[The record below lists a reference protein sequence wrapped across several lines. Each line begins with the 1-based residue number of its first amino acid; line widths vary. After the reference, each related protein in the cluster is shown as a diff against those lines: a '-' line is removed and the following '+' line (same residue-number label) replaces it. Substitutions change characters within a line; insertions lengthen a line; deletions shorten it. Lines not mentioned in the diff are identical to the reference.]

1 MESQIE
7 VLATSDEPR
16 QRVSRTTT
24 TTIEERMADQSMR
37 TRVRIGRLH
46 VTLFATA
53 LLVLPMT
60 ARAQTQPKVPFNN
73 DPCQALT
80 ATDQATLKIQGPIQA
95 TPDKAPANLKSDNI
109 CAYTH
114 GGTRVSQ
121 IGFMT
126 KADYDANNN
135 GNRSKT
141 HQAPADLPGAF
152 YDGQGGLWI
161 AKNGY
166 YVVLAGKSALRE
178 PIAKLLAGKL

>member
-1 MESQIE
+1 M
-7 VLATSDEPR
+7 T
-16 QRVSRTTT
+16 
-24 TTIEERMADQSMR
+24 DQSMR

-46 VTLFATA
+46 CALLATA
-53 LLVLPMT
+53 LVILPMT
-60 ARAQTQPKVPFNN
+60 ARAQTQPKVPFKN

-80 ATDQATLKIQGPIQA
+80 AADQATLKIDGPIHA
-95 TPDKAPANLKSDNI
+95 TPGRAPGNLKSDNI
-109 CAYTH
+109 CDYTH

-126 KADYDANNN
+126 KADYDANSN

-141 HQAPADLPGAF
+141 HQAPTDLPGAF

-161 AKNGY
+161 AKSGY

-178 PIAKLLAGKL
+178 PIARLLAGKL

>member
-1 MESQIE
+1 M
-7 VLATSDEPR
+7 T
-16 QRVSRTTT
+16 
-24 TTIEERMADQSMR
+24 DQSMR

-46 VTLFATA
+46 YAVLATA
-53 LLVLPMT
+53 LVILPMT
-60 ARAQTQPKVPFNN
+60 ARAQTQPKVPFKN

-80 ATDQATLKIQGPIQA
+80 AADQATLKIQGPIEA
-95 TPDKAPANLKSDNI
+95 TPDKAPSNLASANI
-109 CAYTH
+109 CNYTH

-121 IGFMT
+121 IGFMS
-126 KADYDANNN
+126 KADYDANSN

>member
-1 MESQIE
+1 M
-7 VLATSDEPR
+7 TDK
-16 QRVSRTTT
+16 
-24 TTIEERMADQSMR
+24 SMR
-37 TRVRIGRLH
+37 TRVRSGRLLY
-46 VTLFATA
+46 TLAAAA
-53 LLVLPMT
+53 LVILPMT
-60 ARAQTQPKVPFNN
+60 ARAQTQPQPKVPFNN

-80 ATDQATLKIQGPIQA
+80 AADQATLKIDGPIHA
-95 TPDKAPANLKSDNI
+95 TAGRAPGNLKSDNI
-109 CAYTH
+109 CDYTH

-126 KADYDANNN
+126 KVDYDANSN

-178 PIAKLLAGKL
+178 PIARLLAGKL

>member
-1 MESQIE
+1 M
-7 VLATSDEPR
+7 TN
-16 QRVSRTTT
+16 
-24 TTIEERMADQSMR
+24 QSMR

-46 VTLFATA
+46 YTLFAGA
-53 LLVLPMT
+53 LVILPMT

-80 ATDQATLKIQGPIQA
+80 AKDEATLNIGGPIET
-95 TPDKAPANLKSDNI
+95 TPDKAPANLTSNNI
-109 CAYTH
+109 CNYTH

-121 IGFMT
+121 IGFMS
-126 KADYDANNN
+126 KADYDANSN

-141 HQAPADLPGAF
+141 HQAPTDLPGAF

-178 PIAKLLAGKL
+178 PIARLLAGKL

>member
-1 MESQIE
+1 M
-7 VLATSDEPR
+7 T
-16 QRVSRTTT
+16 
-24 TTIEERMADQSMR
+24 DQSMR
-37 TRVRIGRLH
+37 TRVRIRRLRY
-46 VTLFATA
+46 TLVAAA
-53 LLVLPMT
+53 LVILPMT
-60 ARAQTQPKVPFNN
+60 ARAQTQPQPKVPFNN

-80 ATDQATLKIQGPIQA
+80 ASDQATLKIAGPIEA
-95 TPDKAPANLKSDNI
+95 TPDKAPSNLKSDNI
-109 CAYTH
+109 CNYSR

-126 KADYDANNN
+126 KADYDANSN

-178 PIAKLLAGKL
+178 PIATLLAGKL

>member
-1 MESQIE
+1 
-7 VLATSDEPR
+7 
-16 QRVSRTTT
+16 
-24 TTIEERMADQSMR
+24 
-37 TRVRIGRLH
+37 LH
-46 VTLFATA
+46 GTLFATA
-53 LLVLPMT
+53 LVMFPMT

-126 KADYDANNN
+126 KADYDANSN